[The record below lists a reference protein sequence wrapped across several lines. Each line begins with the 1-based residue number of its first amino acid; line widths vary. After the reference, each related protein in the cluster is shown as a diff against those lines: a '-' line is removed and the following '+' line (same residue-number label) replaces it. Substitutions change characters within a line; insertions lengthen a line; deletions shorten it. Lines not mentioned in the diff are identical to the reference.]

1 MKKIYVSMIV
11 ILLIVSTII
20 SISYAWFTYV
30 ERKSLASFEAGEL
43 SIDLKAN
50 DLMFDFD
57 ITLQDIVFID
67 YENDLI
73 LDKYDTFNHLASSVK
88 IDILS
93 NEDSPLSRHLI
104 TIDESILDDGLLYV
118 IIYEGVNLDD
128 TYTLISDYHTYIA
141 NVIAGYSDKASQLQA
156 ISDHNALMIETMHDT
171 VMKPLDQ
178 MTFQIVFW
186 GDYNELQNPET
197 YLEQIFEINLLIE
210 SINHQGDLIP

>member
-1 MKKIYVSMIV
+1 MIV

-93 NEDSPLSRHLI
+93 NEDSPLSKHLI

>member
-1 MKKIYVSMIV
+1 MIV

-93 NEDSPLSRHLI
+93 NEDSPLSKHLI

-197 YLEQIFEINLLIE
+197 
-210 SINHQGDLIP
+210 

>member
-57 ITLQDIVFID
+57 ITLQDIV
-67 YENDLI
+67 
-73 LDKYDTFNHLASSVK
+73 
-88 IDILS
+88 S